1 MTTERDEG
9 TEALVAAVLR
19 GEPGAAD
26 RLLRYLTVHAL
37 DPGPLR
43 QRAEAELAATHDE
56 LEDLLRQVREAGG
69 DHAAARADVLLEERA
84 GWWRLLH
91 VARRVTRR
99 Q

>member
-26 RLLRYLTVHAL
+26 RLLRYMTVHAL

-56 LEDLLRQVREAGG
+56 LEDLLRQVRFGG
-69 DHAAARADVLLEERA
+69 DHLAARADVLLEERA

>member
-1 MTTERDEG
+1 MTTGRDEA

-19 GEPGAAD
+19 GDPGAAD
-26 RLLRYLTVHAL
+26 RLLRYMTVHAM
-37 DPGPLR
+37 DPTPLP

>member
-56 LEDLLRQVREAGG
+56 LEDLLRQVRFGG
-69 DHAAARADVLLEERA
+69 DHLAARADVLLAERA

-91 VARRVTRR
+91 LARRVRQRR
-99 Q
+99 

>member
-9 TEALVAAVLR
+9 TEAPVAAVLR
-19 GEPGAAD
+19 GDPGAAD
-26 RLLRYLTVHAL
+26 RLRAFLSGHAL
-37 DPGPLR
+37 DPTPLR

-56 LEDLLRQVREAGG
+56 LEDLLRQVRFGG
-69 DHAAARADVLLEERA
+69 DHLAAQADVLREERA

-91 VARRVTRR
+91 VARRVNRG